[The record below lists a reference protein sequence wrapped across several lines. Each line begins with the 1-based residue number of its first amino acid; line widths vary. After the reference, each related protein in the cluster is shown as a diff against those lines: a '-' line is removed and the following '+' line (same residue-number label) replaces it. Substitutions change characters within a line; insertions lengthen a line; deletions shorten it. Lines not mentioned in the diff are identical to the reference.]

1 MPSRFNRPVSV
12 ARSARESPLIAFSI
26 ACGYAK
32 LLLFPYLFYVELF
45 TVAVFLSGLLAGPA
59 WGVWIGAVA
68 RLIFSVANPYGP
80 PHPWILVAQI
90 LGAALVGGIGGLARP
105 WLLYAPE
112 TPRSAGA
119 RVPILL
125 ACGLVATL
133 LYDGLT
139 NIAQGIAYRS
149 FTVSI
154 ALGILPAVQHLASNL
169 VIFALVGNFAVPW
182 LRQHPMAARRAG

>member
-1 MPSRFNRPVSV
+1 GVGFGELVLVPLPVFV
-12 ARSARESPLIAFSI
+12 GVLHGGGVLVGIA
-26 ACGYAK
+26 GR
-32 LLLFPYLFYVELF
+32 V
-45 TVAVFLSGLLAGPA
+45 
-59 WGVWIGAVA
+59 GVGVGIGAVA

-154 ALGILPAVQHLASNL
+154 ALGILPPVQHLASNL

-182 LRQHPMAARRAG
+182 LRQHPMAARHAG